1 MHSDCFDVVA
11 HGGHLERGRATRATS
26 SFAHAEPI
34 ATVLPR
40 TVRNAVVSLW
50 LAAVLLFCASAPAHA
65 LRTLPN
71 GTIGTAY
78 SQSVTIYTDD
88 IECQI
93 SDMPPFVPGVTISNT
108 SSGDTCSV
116 AMNGTP
122 TAAGTYLGFISI
134 MTGSGNLP
142 SDATPLGLGWGSIP
156 YQITIDKAS
165 PTLSVSS
172 SSSSIIYGNSV
183 TLTATLSGGYSPSGT
198 VTFYANGTSL
208 GTASLSGTTASLT
221 VSSLPVGAN
230 AITASYSGNSN
241 NNSATSGST
250 TVTVAQITPS
260 IALAA
265 SSSSASYGS
274 SVALVATLTGGASP
288 SGTVTF
294 QEGATQL
301 GSATIS
307 GTTAILAVSSL
318 SVGSHT
324 ITATY
329 NGDTTNASVTSG
341 SVTVTITQDAPTV
354 TLGASS
360 TSTSAGDPATLV
372 ASLSGGTSPGG
383 SVTFYD
389 GATSLGSGTVS
400 GSAAMLTVSSLSTG
414 SHTITAVYGGD
425 SHNAGATSNAIT
437 VAVGSASLSVS
448 ISSSSLSPTLGQSVI
463 FTATLSGGSSPT
475 GSVTFKD
482 GSTTLGAATISGS
495 TATFTT
501 SSLAVGAHP
510 ITAIYGGD
518 GSNGSASSGTIT
530 VTVGKVSP
538 SLTVSSSSSAATVG
552 QSVTFTATLSGGS
565 SPTGSVTFQDGAT
578 VLGSATI
585 SGASATLTTSA
596 FTVGT
601 HAITAVYG
609 GDGSNATATSSAIM
623 VTVGQASPSI
633 SLAASS
639 TAPAVGQSVTFTAT
653 LSGGSSPSGT
663 VTFQDGAT
671 ILGSAAIA
679 GSSATFTTAALA
691 VGTHTITAVYGGD
704 SGNAGA
710 TSTAVTVTVGKA
722 SASLAL
728 AASSASPSAGQSV
741 TFTAT
746 VSGGSSASG
755 TVTFNDGATVLG
767 SAAISGTTAT
777 FTTAALAI
785 GAHSIT
791 AAYGGDSSNAA
802 ATSGA
807 VTVTVAK
814 VSPSISVSAS
824 LTSPAAGQS
833 VTFTAILSGG
843 SSPSGTVTFQDG
855 ASTLG
860 TATVSGSTAILVT
873 SALTAGSHSITAV
886 YAGDSSNTAAT
897 SGAIAVTVGQ
907 ASPSILLSSS
917 STSAP
922 AGQSVVFTA
931 VLSGGSSPSGSVT
944 FKDGTTTLG
953 TATISGATATFATST
968 LVVGSHSLTAIY
980 GGDGSNAS
988 ATSSAIALTIGK
1000 AAPSIAVSSSASAP
1014 AAGQSVTL
1022 TATLSGGASPTGS
1035 VSFKDGT
1042 IVLGT
1047 ATISG
1052 SAASF
1057 TTLPLASGAHSIVAI
1072 YAGDGNN
1079 AAATSNAISLTVGRS
1094 DPGTSVAV
1102 RGTVASQVSTAV
1114 RFGQTQIGN
1123 IFQRLEGLHDADD
1136 GAPGSGP
1143 IAAAGPSGAS
1153 ASNSEID
1160 RRAAGLFNDRSAAA
1174 QALSYADDLPIRT
1187 SLTSQSDAGRAVNQ
1201 LAAALPQ
1208 AVERINKANLL
1219 PFNVWAF
1226 GTVGFGRL
1234 QGDNSYDNRFTSS
1247 GLTLG
1252 FDRTVTDGL
1261 KAGAAFGLGFD
1272 HNKIGTDG
1280 SRIDARSFNA
1290 TIYASWNFLPHTYLD
1305 VAGGYGWL
1313 RFDGKRWSSDGNV
1326 MLDSQRSGSQL
1337 FGTVGVSHVSRWDGW
1352 KLSSY
1357 GRVDI
1362 VNATLGAYNET
1373 GSSLWALSYDRMST
1387 TSVASVLG
1395 GRLAYPM
1402 LQNWGLL
1409 TPAVRAEWR
1418 HAFDGGYV
1426 QGLNYV
1432 DLAGLTSGYTLS
1444 GTPTARDTMTGGLS
1458 VKADVGNAL
1467 SLDLEYLLTSSIS
1480 GIESQR
1486 VRGAVKYGF

>member
-1 MHSDCFDVVA
+1 MTD
-11 HGGHLERGRATRATS
+11 
-26 SFAHAEPI
+26 
-34 ATVLPR
+34 
-40 TVRNAVVSLW
+40 SL
-50 LAAVLLFCASAPAHA
+50 S
-65 LRTLPN
+65 
-71 GTIGTAY
+71 
-78 SQSVTIYTDD
+78 
-88 IECQI
+88 
-93 SDMPPFVPGVTISNT
+93 
-108 SSGDTCSV
+108 
-116 AMNGTP
+116 
-122 TAAGTYLGFISI
+122 
-134 MTGSGNLP
+134 LP
-142 SDATPLGLGWGSIP
+142 SDAAGVGPGWGNIS
-156 YQITIDKAS
+156 YQIRIDKAS
-165 PTLSVSS
+165 PTLTVSS
-172 SSSSIIYGNSV
+172 SSSSIIYGSPV

-198 VTFYANGTSL
+198 ITFYANGTSV
-208 GTASLSGTTASLT
+208 GTANLSGTTASLT
-221 VSSLPVGAN
+221 INSLPVGSD

-265 SSSSASYGS
+265 SSTSASYGS

-294 QEGATQL
+294 LEGATQL

-318 SVGSHT
+318 SVGPHT

-341 SVTVTITQDAPTV
+341 SITVTITQDAPTV

-360 TSTSAGDPATLV
+360 TSTSAGDPVTLV
-372 ASLSGGTSPGG
+372 ASLSGGTSPGC

-425 SHNAGATSNAIT
+425 SHNAGATSNVMT
-437 VAVGSASLSVS
+437 VTVGSASLSVS

-463 FTATLSGGSSPT
+463 FTATLSGGSSPS

-510 ITAIYGGD
+510 IAAIYGGD

-538 SLTVSSSSSAATVG
+538 SLTVSSSSSSPTVG

-565 SPTGSVTFQDGAT
+565 SPSGSVTFQDGAT

-585 SGASATLTTSA
+585 SGASAALTTSA

-623 VTVGQASPSI
+623 VTVGQASPSV
-633 SLAASS
+633 SLSASS
-639 TAPAVGQSVTFTAT
+639 AAPAVGQSVTFTAT

-671 ILGSAAIA
+671 VLGSAAIA
-679 GSSATFTTAALA
+679 GSSASLATAALA

-710 TSTAVTVTVGKA
+710 TSTVVTVTVGKS

-728 AASSASPSAGQSV
+728 VASSTSPSAGQSV

-746 VSGGSSASG
+746 VSGGSSAGG
-755 TVTFNDGATVLG
+755 TVTFNDGATILG

-785 GAHSIT
+785 GTHSIT
-791 AAYGGDSSNAA
+791 AAYGGDSNNAA

-814 VSPSISVSAS
+814 VLPSISVSAS

-833 VTFTAILSGG
+833 VVL
-843 SSPSGTVTFQDG
+843 
-855 ASTLG
+855 
-860 TATVSGSTAILVT
+860 
-873 SALTAGSHSITAV
+873 
-886 YAGDSSNTAAT
+886 
-897 SGAIAVTVGQ
+897 
-907 ASPSILLSSS
+907 
-917 STSAP
+917 
-922 AGQSVVFTA
+922 TA

-953 TATISGATATFATST
+953 TATISGATATLATST
-968 LVVGSHSLTAIY
+968 LVVGFHSLTAIY
-980 GGDGSNAS
+980 GGDSSNAL
-988 ATSSAIALTIGK
+988 ATSSTIAVTIGK

-1022 TATLSGGASPTGS
+1022 TASLSGGASPTGS

-1079 AAATSNAISLTVGRS
+1079 AAATSIAISLTVGRS
-1094 DPGTSVAV
+1094 DPGTSAAV

-1114 RFGQTQIGN
+1114 RFGQAQIGN

-1143 IAAAGPSGAS
+1143 IAAAGPSGPS

-1160 RRAAGLFNDRSAAA
+1160 RRAAGLFNDRPAAA
-1174 QALSYADDLPIRT
+1174 QALGYSDELPIRT
-1187 SLTSQSDAGRAVNQ
+1187 NLTSQSDAGRAVNQ

-1252 FDRTVTDGL
+1252 FDRTITDGL

-1313 RFDGKRWSSDGNV
+1313 RFDGKRWSNDGNV
-1326 MLDSQRSGSQL
+1326 MLDSQRAGSQL
-1337 FGTVGVSHVSRWDGW
+1337 FGTVGVSHVSRWEGW

-1357 GRVDI
+1357 GRFDV
-1362 VNATLGAYNET
+1362 VNATLNTYNET
-1373 GSSLWALSYDRMST
+1373 GSSQWALSYDRMNT
-1387 TSVASVLG
+1387 TSVAGVLG
-1395 GRLAYPM
+1395 GRLAYPI
-1402 LQNWGLL
+1402 LQSWGVL

-1432 DLAGLTSGYTLS
+1432 DLVGLTSGYALS
-1444 GTPTARDTMTGGLS
+1444 GTSTARDTMTGGLS
-1458 VKADVGNAL
+1458 LRADVGNAL
-1467 SLDLEYLLTSSIS
+1467 SLDLEYLLTSSLN
-1480 GIESQR
+1480 GVESQR
-1486 VRGAVKYGF
+1486 LRGAMKYGF